1 MGYGLRESRRKPV
14 YKSVWKGAA
23 AWGEQE
29 AKRHEEVSFSVIPI
43 LVIVRLGKTLTTTC
57 RYVIDEVVGSVDVL
71 CQFDS
76 LGTMPDSH
84 EIRVIDG
91 KVKYVHTITALKIG

>member
-1 MGYGLRESRRKPV
+1 LFIELELTFGY
-14 YKSVWKGAA
+14 
-23 AWGEQE
+23 
-29 AKRHEEVSFSVIPI
+29 
-43 LVIVRLGKTLTTTC
+43 
-57 RYVIDEVVGSVDVL
+57 RYVIDEVQGSVDVL

-76 LGTMPDSH
+76 LGMMPDSH

>member
-1 MGYGLRESRRKPV
+1 MANTFL
-14 YKSVWKGAA
+14 A
-23 AWGEQE
+23 
-29 AKRHEEVSFSVIPI
+29 
-43 LVIVRLGKTLTTTC
+43 
-57 RYVIDEVVGSVDVL
+57 RYVIDETIGSVDVL

-91 KVKYVHTITALKIG
+91 KVKYVHTITALKVG

>member
-1 MGYGLRESRRKPV
+1 VL
-14 YKSVWKGAA
+14 
-23 AWGEQE
+23 
-29 AKRHEEVSFSVIPI
+29 FN
-43 LVIVRLGKTLTTTC
+43 
-57 RYVIDEVVGSVDVL
+57 RYVIDETVGSVDVL

-91 KVKYVHTITALKIG
+91 KVKYVYPTYKMHLKHTLTSYANVIGMFIRSLL

>member
-1 MGYGLRESRRKPV
+1 MIVLVEVRKV
-14 YKSVWKGAA
+14 
-23 AWGEQE
+23 
-29 AKRHEEVSFSVIPI
+29 
-43 LVIVRLGKTLTTTC
+43 LTTMH

-84 EIRVIDG
+84 EIRVVDG

>member
-1 MGYGLRESRRKPV
+1 MGL
-14 YKSVWKGAA
+14 A
-23 AWGEQE
+23 
-29 AKRHEEVSFSVIPI
+29 
-43 LVIVRLGKTLTTTC
+43 
-57 RYVIDEVVGSVDVL
+57 RYVIDETIGSVDVL

-91 KVKYVHTITALKIG
+91 KVKYVHTITALKVG

>member
-1 MGYGLRESRRKPV
+1 MACDGEFARKMFFKPGLIFGY
-14 YKSVWKGAA
+14 
-23 AWGEQE
+23 
-29 AKRHEEVSFSVIPI
+29 
-43 LVIVRLGKTLTTTC
+43 
-57 RYVIDEVVGSVDVL
+57 RYVIDEVQGSVDVL

-76 LGTMPDSH
+76 LGMMPDSH